1 MRITNRGSRKD
12 FVDMAFLLREHTLT
26 EILGCFMEK
35 IQNVNPALAVRSLS
49 YFEDAAIQPM
59 PKMLVDFDWE
69 EEKDKIRLAVKS
81 FFS

>member
-1 MRITNRGSRKD
+1 
-12 FVDMAFLLREHTLT
+12 
-26 EILGCFMEK
+26 MEK

-59 PKMLVDFDWE
+59 PEMLVDFDWE
-69 EEKDKIRLAVKS
+69 EEKDKIRLAVKR